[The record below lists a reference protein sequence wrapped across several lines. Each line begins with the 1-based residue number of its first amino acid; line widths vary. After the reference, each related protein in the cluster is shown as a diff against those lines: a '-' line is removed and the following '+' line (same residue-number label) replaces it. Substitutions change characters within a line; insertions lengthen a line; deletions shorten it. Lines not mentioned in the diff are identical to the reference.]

1 MALPSPKGLP
11 RTELPFEEQI
21 RRQRV
26 EAERL
31 AHLAPGEW
39 QLWINSSAAQLGI
52 PPATLEASVKAIVAQ
67 QEKAKREHKA
77 EEERDRRRIEKEA
90 ATKKKQK
97 QRTFKTLEV
106 LPEAEQ
112 EKRLADLARGLDEDP
127 AVVREEFAISHL
139 PPVESGPE
147 LWPEAVEI
155 AQLLA
160 DITKEI
166 QRFVIMRDECNT
178 GTVLFVAMCWIH
190 NAVATHS
197 PILGVTSSDPDSGK
211 STLLSVLER
220 MVPKPFR
227 GAELTGA
234 AAFYIID
241 REHPTMIV
249 DEADD
254 LFLRKRDLAHII
266 NQSWTR
272 GTPVPR
278 RLPGQAGVHRYD
290 VFCPKIIGLKGMKVP
305 GTTASRFI
313 PIKMWPRLPEE
324 TIEDFPFG
332 DPPEFVELRRKLL
345 RWSADNAVVL
355 GDAKPEQPPG
365 FHNRLAANWRLL
377 FAIAD
382 QAGGDWPK
390 RARHAAVKLSKQTA
404 EPSQGRRADRRSR
417 REFRCSCPTAMQ

>member
-1 MALPSPKGLP
+1 MSTDDANKIVGFPKAEPPL
-11 RTELPFEEQI
+11 EEQI
-21 RRQRV
+21 RRQRI

-39 QLWINSSAAQLGI
+39 QLWINDSAMELGI
-52 PPATLEASVKAIVAQ
+52 PRATLEASVKAIIAQ
-67 QEKAKREHKA
+67 QEKAKRERKA
-77 EEERDRRRIEKEA
+77 EEERERARADKA
-90 ATKKKQK
+90 AAAKKKQK
-97 QRTFKTLEV
+97 ARAFKTLEV
-106 LPEAEQ
+106 LPEVEQ
-112 EKRLADLARGLDEDP
+112 EKRLADLAKDLLEDP

-147 LWPEAVEI
+147 LWPETVEI

-160 DITKEI
+160 DITKQI
-166 QRFVIMRDECNT
+166 QRYLIMRDECNT

-227 GAELTGA
+227 SAELTGA
-234 AAFYIID
+234 TAFYIID

-254 LFLRKRDLAHII
+254 LFLRKRDLAHVI

-278 RLPGQAGVHRYD
+278 RLPGPNFGSDMISSIVVGAV
-290 VFCPKIIGLKGMKVP
+290 GLFPDRGLNSVAPVP
-305 GTTASRFI
+305 
-313 PIKMWPRLPEE
+313 
-324 TIEDFPFG
+324 
-332 DPPEFVELRRKLL
+332 
-345 RWSADNAVVL
+345 
-355 GDAKPEQPPG
+355 
-365 FHNRLAANWRLL
+365 
-377 FAIAD
+377 
-382 QAGGDWPK
+382 
-390 RARHAAVKLSKQTA
+390 
-404 EPSQGRRADRRSR
+404 
-417 REFRCSCPTAMQ
+417 